1 MYCVTREHRLLRFS
15 RERGEETLRKRDET
29 LRDQL
34 LTVAREIVST
44 SGAEALNI
52 RELASRT
59 GVATGTIYNY
69 FENKDEVLL
78 TLSEEYWRKAL
89 AELKTQLQPERFSD
103 QLKHICAFLTERIKD
118 TRGNLMKSLGGA
130 RLDGIQRM
138 RGFQSLVIA
147 ELTALLTL
155 DEQIRPNLWTA
166 EFTRER
172 FSKFVFDNLL
182 ASVSSETCEHA
193 FLIQIVNRVL
203 YGG

>member
-1 MYCVTREHRLLRFS
+1 M
-15 RERGEETLRKRDET
+15 RKRDET

-130 RLDGIQRM
+130 RLDGIQSM

-147 ELTALLTL
+147 ELTGLLTL

-172 FSKFVFDNLL
+172 FAKFVFDNLL
-182 ASVSSETCEHA
+182 SSVSSETCEHA

>member
-1 MYCVTREHRLLRFS
+1 M
-15 RERGEETLRKRDET
+15 RKREET

-34 LTVAREIVST
+34 LTVARDIVST

-52 RELASRT
+52 RELALRT

-89 AELKTQLQPERFSD
+89 AELKSQLQPERFSD

-118 TRGNLMKSLGGA
+118 TRGNLMKNLGGA
-130 RLDGIQRM
+130 RLDGIQSM

-155 DEQIRPNLWTA
+155 DEQIRPEIWTDG
-166 EFTRER
+166 FTRER
-172 FSKFVFDNLL
+172 FARFVFDNLL
-182 ASVSSETCEHA
+182 ASVTSKSCEHS
-193 FLIQIVNRVL
+193 FLIQIVSRVL

>member
-1 MYCVTREHRLLRFS
+1 M
-15 RERGEETLRKRDET
+15 RKRDET

-130 RLDGIQRM
+130 RSDGIQRM

-147 ELTALLTL
+147 ELTALLTV

-172 FSKFVFDNLL
+172 FAKFVFDSLL
-182 ASVSSETCEHA
+182 SSVSSETCEHA

-203 YGG
+203 YGV